1 MLSQTAA
8 VNYGGHFPAGASFK
22 QVEHYR
28 QVMLTGEFKMFDY
41 DFMEYRNYPKEHK
54 IKKESSKL
62 RTSSSSS
69 DNLQLSTLQ
78 TE

>member
-28 QVMLTGEFKMFDY
+28 QIMLTGEFKMFDY
-41 DFMEYRNYPKEHK
+41 DFMEYRNYPKESQM
-54 IKKESSKL
+54 KKENSKL
-62 RTSSSSS
+62 QISK
-69 DNLQLSTLQ
+69 DDSTQ
-78 TE
+78 IEQR